1 MSDDNIYRSM
11 SRAARWAAAYKAG
24 DKPGHQAVAAEIRA
38 DGSELSA
45 FIAMG
50 ARLVQVVE
58 DLCKLTGEDPQKL
71 LDEFAC
77 DAIAVEHGR
86 SIGDQV

>member
-1 MSDDNIYRSM
+1 M

-24 DKPGHQAVAAEIRA
+24 DEPGHQAVAAEVRA
-38 DGSELSA
+38 DHTELGA

-50 ARLVQVVE
+50 VRLVQVTE
-58 DLCKLTGEDPQKL
+58 DLCKLTGQDPQQV

-77 DAIAVEHGR
+77 DAIAVEAGR